1 MRKNQKEFLQ
11 IVVSQTFCC
20 QRVWYFLWN
29 LFPWS
34 QKYYLIDCVCMY
46 CVFCERFFF
55 FFCEMVRVIC
65 CLCWII
71 QNNSLNWAFS
81 IFLFSKA
88 ILSPFLIE
96 YIAGCSLDFRY
107 TMFVHTRVY
116 IYIGFACIWCPWL
129 VRSIVSLLSLF
140 TLGVLCLHFPRDYS
154 YSRSS
159 KLFCLL
165 FGDSTHTI
173 LFLSSPDF
181 NRRFVLVSSIV
192 TKMCK
197 PFHWHLKL

>member
-1 MRKNQKEFLQ
+1 MTEQNFRLVCVKIRRNFCKLL
-11 IVVSQTFCC
+11 SHTFCC

-55 FFCEMVRVIC
+55 LLLWNGACNLLPLLNHSKQFFE
-65 CLCWII
+65 L
-71 QNNSLNWAFS
+71 S
-81 IFLFSKA
+81 IFNFSCLAKT

-96 YIAGCSLDFRY
+96 CISGCSLDFRY

-165 FGDSTHTI
+165 FGDSTHTGLDVRKIVFWKI
-173 LFLSSPDF
+173 LA
-181 NRRFVLVSSIV
+181 R
-192 TKMCK
+192 
-197 PFHWHLKL
+197 

>member
-11 IVVSQTFCC
+11 IVVPYILLSKSLIFFVKSIPVITKVLPNWLCVHVLC
-20 QRVWYFLWN
+20 FLWE
-29 LFPWS
+29 
-34 QKYYLIDCVCMY
+34 I
-46 CVFCERFFF
+46 FF

-71 QNNSLNWAFS
+71 QNNSLNSTFS
-81 IFLFSKA
+81 IFLFSKT
-88 ILSPFLIE
+88 ILLPFRINSNSI
-96 YIAGCSLDFRY
+96 IAGCSLDFRY

-165 FGDSTHTI
+165 FGDSTHTGLEVGKI
-173 LFLSSPDF
+173 VFWKIFARWKRGYFSSDLSL
-181 NRRFVLVSSIV
+181 N
-192 TKMCK
+192 
-197 PFHWHLKL
+197 

>member
-1 MRKNQKEFLQ
+1 MLCPIHFVVKEFD
-11 IVVSQTFCC
+11 I
-20 QRVWYFLWN
+20 FLWN
-29 LFPWS
+29 LLPWS

-71 QNNSLNWAFS
+71 QNNSLNSTFS
-81 IFLFSKA
+81 IFLFSKT
-88 ILSPFLIE
+88 ILLPFRINSNSI
-96 YIAGCSLDFRY
+96 IAGCSLDFRY

-165 FGDSTHTI
+165 FGDSTHTG
-173 LFLSSPDF
+173 LE
-181 NRRFVLVSSIV
+181 VGKIV
-192 TKMCK
+192 FWKIFARWK
-197 PFHWHLKL
+197 RGYFHLIYLPTNLN

>member
-1 MRKNQKEFLQ
+1 MCAC
-11 IVVSQTFCC
+11 T
-20 QRVWYFLWN
+20 
-29 LFPWS
+29 
-34 QKYYLIDCVCMY
+34 
-46 CVFCERFFF
+46 VFFVRDFFF
-55 FFCEMVRVIC
+55 FFCEMVRVIY

-71 QNNSLNWAFS
+71 QNNSLNSTFS
-81 IFLFSKA
+81 IFLFSKDNSFT
-88 ILSPFLIE
+88 IFDRIYSI
-96 YIAGCSLDFRY
+96 IAGCSLDFRY

-165 FGDSTHTI
+165 FGDSTHTGLDVRKIVFWKI
-173 LFLSSPDF
+173 LA
-181 NRRFVLVSSIV
+181 R
-192 TKMCK
+192 
-197 PFHWHLKL
+197 